1 MNPWG
6 SGEESSKLGRHFRR
20 RGTKATF
27 FVRLCLIKRERERDF
42 MSKKIVLVAFLAAA
56 TLPSVTHAQGTVRGA
71 EEGAREGYRQGGPV
85 GEILGG
91 AAGAVTGTIG
101 GILGVEERPRF
112 REYVIREG
120 RPSHQYGGDF
130 RVGAL
135 LPDRDI
141 AYYEVPAEFKASQYR
156 YTVVNGHA
164 VLVDPIT
171 RRVVEI
177 LD

>member
-1 MNPWG
+1 MY
-6 SGEESSKLGRHFRR
+6 L
-20 RGTKATF
+20 
-27 FVRLCLIKRERERDF
+27 LKREKERDF

>member
-1 MNPWG
+1 
-6 SGEESSKLGRHFRR
+6 
-20 RGTKATF
+20 
-27 FVRLCLIKRERERDF
+27 
-42 MSKKIVLVAFLAAA
+42 
-56 TLPSVTHAQGTVRGA
+56 
-71 EEGAREGYRQGGPV
+71 
-85 GEILGG
+85 
-91 AAGAVTGTIG
+91 
-101 GILGVEERPRF
+101 VEERPRF

-171 RRVVEI
+171 RRVVDI